1 MNIIELFYKENS
13 KEPAVHPALL
23 NLSEV
28 SAIIR
33 IGQNTVGVVVPGG
46 WYEYSLAS
54 DRLNG
59 IELLNRSADKFIE
72 MTSAWRKLHEVEPPK
87 KIGRPAKAAAD
98 PTPITSAT
106 PRKTLTA
113 LADELLK
120 NGVEAPQARVGAPL
134 LTPVPASPPSPLA
147 PVARPPVMEMPPRM
161 AGSTHPFRDSS
172 GLPTVIDLRDIS
184 TISGFGDGSNK
195 VRMGLHRGGVRTV
208 FIILKEGER
217 FDDVYTSLYE
227 KWYEIN
233 YPS

>member
-59 IELLNRSADKFIE
+59 IELLNKSADKFIE

-87 KIGRPAKAAAD
+87 KVGRPAKAAAD
-98 PTPITSAT
+98 PAAVTPAT

-113 LADELLK
+113 IADELLK
-120 NGVEAPQARVGAPL
+120 NGVEVPQYRAPTPPAP
-134 LTPVPASPPSPLA
+134 A
-147 PVARPPVMEMPPRM
+147 PVQMTRPPVMEMPPRA
-161 AGSTHPFRDSS
+161 AGTTHAFRDQS
-172 GLPTVIDLRDIS
+172 GLPTVIDMRDVS
-184 TISGFGDGSNK
+184 TMSGFGDGSNK

-208 FIILKEGER
+208 FMVLKDGER
-217 FDDVYTSLYE
+217 FDDAYTALYE
-227 KWYEIN
+227 KWYELN
-233 YPS
+233 FPS